1 MLKGRLTGRF
11 AVPSLLLALCAL
23 AFTATAAAE
32 QPQQAPAQEPAASV
46 EPPVP
51 LLWRAS
57 AGERSV
63 YLLGSFHLLRPDD
76 YPLSPDVDAAF
87 ADADTVVF
95 EMTPE
100 ELQSPELGMKMG
112 QAAMRT
118 DGTPLDSALPEE
130 TVAALQSWTEENAAS
145 LQQMQLSPQVLQMF
159 QPWFVSLMVTIT
171 EMGKYGLDPE
181 LGLDTHLA
189 TRAQEAGKATGGLET
204 ADQQIAFFTGM
215 SDEEQVQFLQSSLDA
230 TGEEGREEIGKLHD
244 AWRSGNAQ
252 VIWDQMAVEMRA
264 EFPAVYQR
272 INVDR
277 NDAWL
282 PQVEAMLD
290 AEGSGNTLVVVGA
303 LHLVGE
309 DGVVEKLEANGYQV
323 ERICSVCAATD
334 AP

>member
-1 MLKGRLTGRF
+1 MLKGRLTRRHL
-11 AVPSLLLALCAL
+11 VPTLLLTLS
-23 AFTATAAAE
+23 AFAFSGAVLAE
-32 QPQQAPAQEPAASV
+32 QPQQATAQAPAAAA

-51 LLWRAS
+51 LLWKAS

-63 YLLGSFHLLRPDD
+63 YLLGSFHLLKPED

-87 ADADTVVF
+87 ADSDAVVF
-95 EMTPE
+95 EIPPA

-130 TVAALQSWTEENAAS
+130 TAAALKAWTEENAEA
-145 LQQMQLSPQVLQMF
+145 LQQMQLPPQVLQMF
-159 QPWFVSLMVTIT
+159 HPWFVSLMVTVT

-181 LGLDTHLA
+181 LGLDNHMA
-189 TRAQEAGKATGGLET
+189 GRAAEADKPTSGLET
-204 ADQQIAFFTGM
+204 SEQQIALFTGM
-215 SDEEQVQFLQSSLDA
+215 TPEEQVQFLQSSLES
-230 TGEEGREEIGKLHD
+230 TGEEGRAEIARLHD
-244 AWRSGNAQ
+244 AWRNGDAQ
-252 VIWDQMAVEMRA
+252 FLWDEMAVEMRN

-282 PQVEAMLD
+282 PQLEAML
-290 AEGSGNTLVVVGA
+290 APEGSGNTLVVVGG

-309 DGVVEKLEANGYQV
+309 DGVVEKLEAKGYEV
-323 ERICSVCAATD
+323 ERICTACAE
-334 AP
+334 

>member
-1 MLKGRLTGRF
+1 MKLKGRLTGRNF
-11 AVPSLLLALCAL
+11 VPSLLLALSAL
-23 AFTATAAAE
+23 AFPGAVLAE
-32 QPQQAPAQEPAASV
+32 QPQQAAAEALAPAA

-51 LLWRAS
+51 LLWKAT

-63 YLLGSFHLLRPDD
+63 YLLGSFHLLKPDD

-87 ADADTVVF
+87 ADSDSVVF
-95 EMTPE
+95 EIPPE
-100 ELQSPELGMKMG
+100 ELQSPELGIKMG

-118 DGTPLDSALPEE
+118 DGTVLDSALPEE
-130 TVAALQSWTEENAAS
+130 TVAALTAWTEENTAA
-145 LQQMQLSPQVLQMF
+145 LQQLQLSPQVLQMF
-159 QPWFVSLMVTIT
+159 DPWFVSLMVTII

-181 LGLDTHLA
+181 LGLDNHLA
-189 TRAQEAGKATGGLET
+189 TRAGEAGKETGGLET

-215 SDEEQVQFLQSSLDA
+215 SDEEQVQFLQSTLDS
-230 TGEEGREEIGKLHD
+230 TGEEGRAEITQLHD

-252 VIWDQMAVEMRA
+252 VLWDEMAVEMRA

-277 NDAWL
+277 NDAWV

-290 AEGSGNTLVVVGA
+290 PEGTGNTLLVVGA

-309 DGVVEKLEANGYQV
+309 DGVVEKLEAKGYEV
-323 ERICSVCAATD
+323 ERICSAC
-334 AP
+334 P